1 MTTAILDCE
10 AMMLKKHIN
19 VHKKKKYS
27 QMVTYICVLK
37 WRLLC

>member
-19 VHKKKKYS
+19 VHKKKKIFTNGNIY
-27 QMVTYICVLK
+27 
-37 WRLLC
+37 LCA